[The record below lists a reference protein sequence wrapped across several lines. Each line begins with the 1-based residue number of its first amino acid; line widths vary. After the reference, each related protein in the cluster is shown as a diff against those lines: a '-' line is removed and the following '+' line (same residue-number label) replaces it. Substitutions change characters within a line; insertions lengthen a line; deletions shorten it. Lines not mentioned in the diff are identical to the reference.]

1 MTNVCRVDR
10 RVILRN
16 VDLVHSLNASGIVL
30 HVVFR
35 GHSHVGKLFATN
47 STAGRQQCTV
57 FIHFTHYSQTSL
69 IRSSFIRIPRHPE
82 EKSWLHIYSIRDA
95 SNINGVRLS
104 GSLAYPDI
112 FLENGC
118 VRLSEV

>member
-1 MTNVCRVDR
+1 MTETAVWRIWNIYPRTNFLDMVWCCQCAARAQCGEVDDS
-10 RVILRN
+10 V
-16 VDLVHSLNASGIVL
+16 
-30 HVVFR
+30 
-35 GHSHVGKLFATN
+35 
-47 STAGRQQCTV
+47 
-57 FIHFTHYSQTSL
+57 YSQTSL
-69 IRSSFIRIPRHPE
+69 IRSSFIRIPSHPE